1 MEEFGL
7 RVNSIRVQLFISLLD
22 KLFRMFQ
29 RLHKQ
34 SNFQGTGVGLALV
47 KKIID
52 RHHGRIWADSAVN
65 KGTTFYFT
73 LPDGRV

>member
-1 MEEFGL
+1 
-7 RVNSIRVQLFISLLD
+7 LD

-65 KGTTFYFT
+65 EGTTFYFT

>member
-1 MEEFGL
+1 
-7 RVNSIRVQLFISLLD
+7 
-22 KLFRMFQ
+22 MFQ

-65 KGTTFYFT
+65 EGTTFYFT